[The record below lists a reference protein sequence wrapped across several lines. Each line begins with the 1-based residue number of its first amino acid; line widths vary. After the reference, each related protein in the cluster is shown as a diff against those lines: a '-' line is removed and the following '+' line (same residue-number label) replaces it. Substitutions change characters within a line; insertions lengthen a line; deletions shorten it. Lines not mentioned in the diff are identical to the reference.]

1 MINEETFTNSWKEE
15 ANGQTVRIKMR
26 GTIFYPLGVA
36 FETLEGSFSGSTY
49 FIYYIPR
56 NDNKTNVVVA
66 GDFRSTYIDPTID
79 NDERLRSIILSTFDK
94 VFNKDCEYLKISNK
108 FYLYIF
114 FILRAYPKIR

>member
-1 MINEETFTNSWKEE
+1 
-15 ANGQTVRIKMR
+15 MR

-66 GDFRSTYIDPTID
+66 GDFRSTNIDPIID
-79 NDERLRSIILSTFDK
+79 NDERLRSIILSTFEK
-94 VFNKDCEYLKISNK
+94 VFNEDCEYLKTIQ
-108 FYLYIF
+108 
-114 FILRAYPKIR
+114 